1 MVVPALGAILITAAA
16 GCGGAPPP
24 TRAQA
29 EAVAAV
35 RSAEA
40 VGAQE
45 EPQAAYHLEL
55 AREQVRSAEQLI
67 DRGRTQEAG
76 GALMRAKADADLA
89 LALSHEADTRE
100 QAATVREQVE
110 SLQREHQP

>member
-1 MVVPALGAILITAAA
+1 MAVPVLGTILITAAA

-29 EAVAAV
+29 EAIAAV

-40 VGAQE
+40 IGAQE
-45 EPQAAYHLEL
+45 QPQAAYHLEL
-55 AREQVRSAEQLI
+55 AREQVRSAERLI
-67 DRGRTQEAG
+67 QDGRMQEAG

-89 LALSHEADTRE
+89 SALTNEADTRN
-100 QAATVREQVE
+100 QAAEVREQVE
-110 SLQREHQP
+110 TLEQEHRR